1 MRQKE
6 EDTIQEVDGETKELS
21 LSNMYVAQLP
31 AYEFFNGFPSGLTH
45 MQRCCG
51 KAERGSTSASA
62 WRECDRSSGASGYI
76 HLLDLWEVSV
86 PHTVMLMI

>member
-31 AYEFFNGFPSGLTH
+31 AYEFFNGFLSGLTH
-45 MQRCCG
+45 M
-51 KAERGSTSASA
+51 
-62 WRECDRSSGASGYI
+62 
-76 HLLDLWEVSV
+76 
-86 PHTVMLMI
+86 